1 MTTYSVP
8 VKLSYN
14 GRGGFTY
21 GNGSAGFTVVAFETE
36 AAAVAFALTVRASLM
51 PNQLPSVRAA
61 LVA

>member
-14 GRGGFTY
+14 GRGGFAY
-21 GNGSAGFTVVAFETE
+21 GNGSAGFTVVAFATE
-36 AAAVAFALTVRASLM
+36 ADAVAFALTVRSSLM

-61 LVA
+61 LAA